1 MARLQRTLSLGSVVL
16 FGIAYMTPI
25 IVLGTFGILA
35 QSTAGMVPA
44 AYLAALVAMFFT
56 AMSYG
61 RMASAFPV
69 AGSAYSYV
77 RKAISPKL
85 GFIAGWAVLL
95 DYLFLPM
102 AIWLIGAAYL
112 HSAFPAVPQWVWVLA
127 FIGVTSVINIIGLKL
142 ANGINALLMLV
153 QFLVLIAF
161 VALCIHYIGGD
172 APKPLWTI
180 TPFFNGQMQMPLIM
194 SGAAIACYSFLGFD
208 AVSTLTEETRDPRRT
223 IPRAIMLI
231 TLIGG
236 LIFVGVSYF
245 VQIAHPSFE
254 FTDVDSAAYEI
265 ARNIGGDLFV
275 SIFLIGLIV
284 GQFASGLSAQ
294 ASGSRLLF
302 AMGRDGVLPKSFFG
316 TLHARFGTPVNSIL
330 LCAVVALLAL
340 RLDVTTSTS
349 FINFGAFLAF
359 SLVNLSVIFHYW
371 IGAKQRGL
379 RELVLFV
386 VFPTIGLVADL
397 WLMVSLDHLAIYLG
411 LSWLAIGLVYL
422 GFHGGADQE
431 ENVGGGVMEQYGA
444 VVGVDTRF
452 HKASGASG

>member
-112 HSAFPAVPQWVWVLA
+112 NSAFPAVPQWIWVLA
-127 FIGVTSVINIIGLKL
+127 FIGITSAINIVGLKL

-161 VALCIHYIGGD
+161 VALCVHYVGGD
-172 APKPLWTI
+172 ASTPLWSVK
-180 TPFFNGQMQMPLIM
+180 PFFNGDMQMPLIM

-245 VQIAHPSFE
+245 VQIAHPSFQ
-254 FTDVDSAAYEI
+254 FDSVDSAAYEI

-316 TLHARFGTPVNSIL
+316 TLHERFGTPVNSIL

-340 RLDVTTSTS
+340 KLDVTTSTS

-371 IGAKQRGL
+371 IGGEKKGL
-379 RELVLFV
+379 REFVLFLL
-386 VFPTIGLVADL
+386 FPFIGLAADL

-411 LSWLAIGLVYL
+411 LSWLAIGVVYL
-422 GFHGGADQE
+422 AVLTGGFRRQPPEMDFQE
-431 ENVGGGVMEQYGA
+431 A
-444 VVGVDTRF
+444 T
-452 HKASGASG
+452 

>member
-1 MARLQRTLSLGSVVL
+1 MARLQRTLTLGSVTL

-61 RMASAFPV
+61 RMAAAFPV

-112 HSAFPAVPQWVWVLA
+112 ASAFPSIPQWIWVLA
-127 FIGVTSVINIIGLKL
+127 FIGITSAINIIGLKL
-142 ANGINALLMLV
+142 ANGINALLMLI

-161 VALCIHYIGGD
+161 VALCVHYVGGD
-172 APKPLWTI
+172 ASTPLWSI
-180 TPFFNGQMQMPLIM
+180 KPFFNGDMQMPLIM

-245 VQIAHPSFE
+245 VQIAHPSFQ
-254 FTDVDSAAYEI
+254 FDSVDSAAYEI

-275 SIFLIGLIV
+275 SVFLIGLIV

-340 RLDVTTSTS
+340 KLDVTTSTS

-371 IGAKQRGL
+371 IGGEKKGL
-379 RELVLFV
+379 RELVLFLI
-386 VFPTIGLVADL
+386 FPFIGLVADL
-397 WLMVSLDHLAIYLG
+397 WLMVSLDHLAVYLG
-411 LSWLAIGLVYL
+411 LSWLAIGVVYL
-422 GFHGGADQE
+422 AVLTGGFRRQPPEMDFQE
-431 ENVGGGVMEQYGA
+431 
-444 VVGVDTRF
+444 
-452 HKASGASG
+452 AS

>member
-61 RMASAFPV
+61 RMAAAFPV

-112 HSAFPAVPQWVWVLA
+112 HSAFPAVPQWIWVLL
-127 FIGVTSVINIIGLKL
+127 FIGITSAINIVGLKL

-161 VALCIHYIGGD
+161 VALCVHYIGGD
-172 APKPLWTI
+172 GSTPLWSVK
-180 TPFFNGQMQMPLIM
+180 PFFNGDMQMPLIM

-236 LIFVGVSYF
+236 LIFVSVSYF
-245 VQIAHPSFE
+245 VQIAHPSFQ
-254 FTDVDSAAYEI
+254 FDSVDAAAYEI

-316 TLHARFGTPVNSIL
+316 TLHERFGTPINSIL

-340 RLDVTTSTS
+340 KLDVTTSTS

-371 IGAKQRGL
+371 IGAEKKGL
-379 RELVLFV
+379 REFVLFLL
-386 VFPTIGLVADL
+386 FPFIGLAADV

-411 LSWLAIGLVYL
+411 LSWLAIGVVYL
-422 GFHGGADQE
+422 AVLTGGFQRQPPEMDFQE
-431 ENVGGGVMEQYGA
+431 TA
-444 VVGVDTRF
+444 
-452 HKASGASG
+452 

>member
-61 RMASAFPV
+61 RMAAAFPV

-112 HSAFPAVPQWVWVLA
+112 SSAFPAVPQWIWVLA
-127 FIGVTSVINIIGLKL
+127 FIGITSAINIVGLKL
-142 ANGINALLMLV
+142 ANGINALLMVV
-153 QFLVLIAF
+153 QFLVLVAF

-172 APKPLWTI
+172 ASKPLWTVA
-180 TPFFNGQMQMPLIM
+180 PFFSGDMQMPLVM

-208 AVSTLTEETRDPRRT
+208 AVSTLTEETREPRRT

-245 VQIAHPSFE
+245 VQIAHPSFQ
-254 FTDVDSAAYEI
+254 FDNADSAAYEI
-265 ARNIGGDLFV
+265 ARNVGGDLFV

-284 GQFASGLSAQ
+284 GQFASGLAAQ

-316 TLHARFGTPVNSIL
+316 ALHERFDTPVNSIL

-340 RLDVTTSTS
+340 KLDVTTSTS

-359 SLVNLSVIFHYW
+359 SLVNLSVIFRYW
-371 IGAKQRGL
+371 IGGDKRGP
-379 RELVLFV
+379 RELLLFLI
-386 VFPTIGLVADL
+386 FPLIGLVADL

-411 LSWLAIGLVYL
+411 GSWLAIGFVYL
-422 GFHGGADQE
+422 GVLTGGFRRQPPEMDFQE
-431 ENVGGGVMEQYGA
+431 A
-444 VVGVDTRF
+444 
-452 HKASGASG
+452 A

>member
-35 QSTAGMVPA
+35 QSTNGAVPA

-112 HSAFPAVPQWVWVLA
+112 GSAFPSIPQPIWVLA
-127 FIGVTSVINIIGLKL
+127 FIVITSLINIVGLKL
-142 ANGINALLMLV
+142 ANTVNALLMIV
-153 QFLVLIAF
+153 QFLVLAAF
-161 VALCIHYIGGD
+161 VGLCIHYIGGD
-172 APKPLWTI
+172 ASKPLWTL
-180 TPFFNGQMQMPLIM
+180 TPFFNGDMQMPLIM

-208 AVSTLTEETRDPRRT
+208 AVSTLTEETKDPRRT
-223 IPRAIMLI
+223 IPKAIMLI

-245 VQIAHPSFE
+245 VQLAHPSFQFE
-254 FTDVDSAAYEI
+254 SVDSAAYEI
-265 ARNIGGDLFV
+265 ARNIGGDVFVTLFLV
-275 SIFLIGLIV
+275 GLIV

-316 TLHARFGTPVNSIL
+316 TLNERYGTPVNSIL

-340 RLDVTTSTS
+340 KLDVTTSTS

-371 IGAKQRGL
+371 IGGEKRGL
-379 RELVLFV
+379 RELVLFLI
-386 VFPTIGLVADL
+386 FPSIGLLADL
-397 WLMVSLDHLAIYLG
+397 WLMISLDKLAIMLG
-411 LSWLAIGLVYL
+411 VSWLAIGCIYL
-422 GFHGGADQE
+422 AWLTGGFRRQPPEMDFQE
-431 ENVGGGVMEQYGA
+431 SV
-444 VVGVDTRF
+444 
-452 HKASGASG
+452 

>member
-61 RMASAFPV
+61 RMAAAFPV

-112 HSAFPAVPQWVWVLA
+112 ASAFPSIPQWIWVLA
-127 FIGVTSVINIIGLKL
+127 FIGITSAINIIGLKL

-161 VALCIHYIGGD
+161 VGLCVHYVGGD
-172 APKPLWTI
+172 ASQPLWSI
-180 TPFFNGQMQMPLIM
+180 KPFFNGDMQMPLIM

-245 VQIAHPSFE
+245 VQIAHPSFQ
-254 FTDVDSAAYEI
+254 FDSVDSAAYEI

-316 TLHARFGTPVNSIL
+316 TLHERFGTPVNSIL

-340 RLDVTTSTS
+340 KLDVTTSTS
-349 FINFGAFLAF
+349 FINFGAFLTF
-359 SLVNLSVIFHYW
+359 ILVNLSVVFHYW
-371 IGAKQRGL
+371 IAQKRRGL
-379 RELVLFV
+379 KAVVLYV
-386 VFPTIGLVADL
+386 LLPLAGMAADL
-397 WLMVSLDHLAIYLG
+397 WLMFSLDANAVELG
-411 LSWLAIGLVYL
+411 LTWLAIGFVYL
-422 GFHGGADQE
+422 MYLTGGLRRHPPELTLEDAI
-431 ENVGGGVMEQYGA
+431 
-444 VVGVDTRF
+444 
-452 HKASGASG
+452 

>member
-35 QSTAGMVPA
+35 QTTAGLVPA

-61 RMASAFPV
+61 RMAAAFPV

-112 HSAFPAVPQWVWVLA
+112 ASAFPSIPQWLWVLA
-127 FIGVTSVINIIGLKL
+127 FIGVTSAINIVGLKL
-142 ANGINALLMLV
+142 ANGVNAVLMLV

-161 VALCIHYIGGD
+161 VALCVHYIGGD
-172 APKPLWTI
+172 ASTSLWSI
-180 TPFFNGQMQMPLIM
+180 EPFFNGDLQMPLIM

-236 LIFVGVSYF
+236 VIFIGVSYF
-245 VQIAHPSFE
+245 VQRAHPSFQ
-254 FTDVDSAAYEI
+254 FDSVDSAAYEI

-284 GQFASGLSAQ
+284 GQFASGLAAQ

-302 AMGRDGVLPKSFFG
+302 AMGRDGVLPKAFFG

-330 LCAVVALLAL
+330 LCAAVALLAL
-340 RLDVTTSTS
+340 KLDVTTSTS

-371 IGAKQRGL
+371 IGGEKKGL
-379 RELVLFV
+379 RELVLFLL
-386 VFPTIGLVADL
+386 FPLIGLVADV
-397 WLMVSLDHLAIYLG
+397 WLMVSLDHLAVYLG
-411 LSWLAIGLVYL
+411 LSWLAIGVVYL
-422 GFHGGADQE
+422 AVLTGGFRRQPPELDFQE
-431 ENVGGGVMEQYGA
+431 
-444 VVGVDTRF
+444 
-452 HKASGASG
+452 AS

>member
-61 RMASAFPV
+61 RMAAAFPV
-69 AGSAYSYV
+69 AGSAYTYV

-112 HSAFPAVPQWVWVLA
+112 HSAFPSIPQPVWVLA
-127 FIGVTSVINIIGLKL
+127 FIGITSAINIVGLRL

-153 QFLVLIAF
+153 QFLVLAAF
-161 VALCIHYIGGD
+161 VALAIHYLGGD
-172 APKPLWTI
+172 AGQPLWTI
-180 TPFFNGQMQMPLIM
+180 APFFNGQMQMPLIM

-208 AVSTLTEETRDPRRT
+208 AVSTLTEETRDARRT

-236 LIFVGVSYF
+236 LLFVGVSYF
-245 VQIAHPSFE
+245 VQLAHPAFV
-254 FTDVDSAAYEI
+254 FDDVDSAAYEI

-302 AMGRDGVLPKSFFG
+302 AMGRDGVLPKSFFAR
-316 TLHARFGTPVNSIL
+316 LHARFGTPVNSIL

-340 RLDVTTSTS
+340 KLDVTTSTS

-359 SLVNLSVIFHYW
+359 ALVNLSVVFHYW
-371 IGAKQRGL
+371 IGARQRGW
-379 RELVLFV
+379 REHLWFLVCPV
-386 VFPTIGLVADL
+386 IGLVADL
-397 WLMVSLDHLAIYLG
+397 WLMVSLDHLAVYLG
-411 LSWLAIGLVYL
+411 LSWLAIGMVYL
-422 GFHGGADQE
+422 AFLTRGFRKQPPEMDFQE
-431 ENVGGGVMEQYGA
+431 A
-444 VVGVDTRF
+444 T
-452 HKASGASG
+452 

>member
-112 HSAFPAVPQWVWVLA
+112 NSAFPAVPQWIWVLA
-127 FIGVTSVINIIGLKL
+127 FIGITSAINIVGLKL

-161 VALCIHYIGGD
+161 VALCVHYVGGD
-172 APKPLWTI
+172 ASTPLWSI
-180 TPFFNGQMQMPLIM
+180 KPFFNGDMQMPLIM

-245 VQIAHPSFE
+245 VQVAHPSFQ
-254 FTDVDSAAYEI
+254 FDSVDSAAYEI

-294 ASGSRLLF
+294 ASGSRLLY

-316 TLHARFGTPVNSIL
+316 TLHERFGTPINSIL

-340 RLDVTTSTS
+340 KLDVTTSTS

-371 IGAKQRGL
+371 IGGENKGL
-379 RELVLFV
+379 REFVLFLL
-386 VFPTIGLVADL
+386 FPFIGLAADL

-411 LSWLAIGLVYL
+411 LSWLAIGVVYL
-422 GFHGGADQE
+422 AVLTGGFRRQPPEMDFQE
-431 ENVGGGVMEQYGA
+431 A
-444 VVGVDTRF
+444 L
-452 HKASGASG
+452 

>member
-61 RMASAFPV
+61 RMAAAFPV

-85 GFIAGWAVLL
+85 GFLAGWAVLL

-112 HSAFPAVPQWVWVLA
+112 GSAFPAVPQWLWVLA
-127 FIGVTSVINIIGLKL
+127 FIGVTSLINCVGLKL
-142 ANGINALLMLV
+142 ANTVNALLMLV
-153 QFLVLIAF
+153 QFLVLVAF
-161 VALCIHYIGGD
+161 VALAVHYVAGD
-172 APKPLWTI
+172 ASTPLWTLA
-180 TPFFNGQMQMPLIM
+180 PFFNGDMQMPLVM

-236 LIFVGVSYF
+236 LIFVAVSYF
-245 VQIAHPSFE
+245 VQLAHPSFV
-254 FTDVDSAAYEI
+254 FDNVDSAAYEI

-275 SIFLIGLIV
+275 SIFMIGLIV

-302 AMGRDGVLPKSFFG
+302 AMGRDGVLPKAFFG
-316 TLHARFGTPVNSIL
+316 RLSERFGTPVNSIL
-330 LCAVVALLAL
+330 LCGVVALLAL
-340 RLDVTTSTS
+340 KMDVTTSTS

-371 IGAKQRGL
+371 INGDKRGP
-379 RELVLFV
+379 REVLLFLLC
-386 VFPTIGLVADL
+386 PLIGLLADL
-397 WLMVSLDHLAIYLG
+397 WLMISLDHLAIILG
-411 LSWLAIGLVYL
+411 VSWLALGCVYL
-422 GFHGGADQE
+422 LVLTGGLRRQPPEMDFQE
-431 ENVGGGVMEQYGA
+431 A
-444 VVGVDTRF
+444 
-452 HKASGASG
+452 A

>member
-1 MARLQRTLSLGSVVL
+1 MARLQRTLSLGAVVL

-35 QSTAGMVPA
+35 QSTSGMVPA

-61 RMASAFPV
+61 RMAAAFPV

-112 HSAFPAVPQWVWVLA
+112 HSAFPSVPQWLWVLM
-127 FIGVTSVINIIGLKL
+127 FIGITSAINIVGLKL
-142 ANGINALLMLV
+142 ANGVNAVLMLV

-161 VALCIHYIGGD
+161 VALCIHYVGGD
-172 APKPLWTI
+172 ASTPLWSVK
-180 TPFFNGQMQMPLIM
+180 PFFNGDMQMPLIM

-236 LIFVGVSYF
+236 LIFVSVSYF
-245 VQIAHPSFE
+245 VQIAHPSFQ
-254 FTDVDSAAYEI
+254 FDSVDSAAYEI

-316 TLHARFGTPVNSIL
+316 TLHERFGTPVNSIV

-340 RLDVTTSTS
+340 KLDVTTSTS

-371 IGAKQRGL
+371 IGAEKKGL
-379 RELVLFV
+379 REFVLFLL
-386 VFPTIGLVADL
+386 FPFIGLAADV

-411 LSWLAIGLVYL
+411 LSWLAIGVVYL
-422 GFHGGADQE
+422 AVLTGGFQRQPPEMDFQE
-431 ENVGGGVMEQYGA
+431 TA
-444 VVGVDTRF
+444 
-452 HKASGASG
+452 

>member
-1 MARLQRTLSLGSVVL
+1 MAHLQRTLSLGSVVL

-35 QSTAGMVPA
+35 QSTSGMVPA

-61 RMASAFPV
+61 RMAAAFPV

-112 HSAFPAVPQWVWVLA
+112 HSAFPTVPQWLWVLV
-127 FIGVTSVINIIGLKL
+127 FIGITSAINIVGLKL

-161 VALCIHYIGGD
+161 VALCVHYVGGD
-172 APKPLWTI
+172 ASTPLWSVE
-180 TPFFNGQMQMPLIM
+180 PFFNGDMQMPLIM

-231 TLIGG
+231 TLVGG
-236 LIFVGVSYF
+236 LIFVSVSYF
-245 VQIAHPSFE
+245 VQIAHPSSQF
-254 FTDVDSAAYEI
+254 DSVDAAAYEI

-316 TLHARFGTPVNSIL
+316 ALHERFGTPVNSIL

-340 RLDVTTSTS
+340 KLDVTTSTS

-371 IGAKQRGL
+371 IGAQKKGL
-379 RELVLFV
+379 REFVLFLL
-386 VFPTIGLVADL
+386 FPFVGLAADV

-422 GFHGGADQE
+422 AVLTGGFRRQPPEMDFQE
-431 ENVGGGVMEQYGA
+431 A
-444 VVGVDTRF
+444 T
-452 HKASGASG
+452 

>member
-61 RMASAFPV
+61 RMAAAFPV

-112 HSAFPAVPQWVWVLA
+112 NSAFPAVPQWIWVLA
-127 FIGVTSVINIIGLKL
+127 FIGITSAINIIGLKL

-161 VALCIHYIGGD
+161 VALCVHYVGGD
-172 APKPLWTI
+172 ASTPLWSI
-180 TPFFNGQMQMPLIM
+180 KPFFNGDMQMPLIM

-236 LIFVGVSYF
+236 LIFVSVSYF
-245 VQIAHPSFE
+245 VQIAHPSFQ
-254 FTDVDSAAYEI
+254 FDSVDSAAYEI

-340 RLDVTTSTS
+340 KLDVTTSTS

-371 IGAKQRGL
+371 IGGEKKGL
-379 RELVLFV
+379 RELVLFLL
-386 VFPTIGLVADL
+386 FPFIGLVADL

-411 LSWLAIGLVYL
+411 LSWLAIGVVYL
-422 GFHGGADQE
+422 AVLTGGFRRQPPEMDFQE
-431 ENVGGGVMEQYGA
+431 A
-444 VVGVDTRF
+444 T
-452 HKASGASG
+452 

>member
-112 HSAFPAVPQWVWVLA
+112 NSAFPAVPQWIWVLA
-127 FIGVTSVINIIGLKL
+127 FIGITSAINIVGLKL

-161 VALCIHYIGGD
+161 VALCVHYVGGD
-172 APKPLWTI
+172 ASTPLWSI
-180 TPFFNGQMQMPLIM
+180 KPFFNGDMQMPLIM

-245 VQIAHPSFE
+245 VQIAHPSFQ
-254 FTDVDSAAYEI
+254 FDSVDSAAYEI

-294 ASGSRLLF
+294 ASGSRLLY

-316 TLHARFGTPVNSIL
+316 TLHERFGTPINSIL

-340 RLDVTTSTS
+340 KLDVTTSTS

-371 IGAKQRGL
+371 IGGENKGL
-379 RELVLFV
+379 RELVLFLL
-386 VFPTIGLVADL
+386 FPFIGLAADL

-411 LSWLAIGLVYL
+411 LSWLAIGVVYL
-422 GFHGGADQE
+422 AVLTGGFRRQPPEMDFQE
-431 ENVGGGVMEQYGA
+431 A
-444 VVGVDTRF
+444 T
-452 HKASGASG
+452 

>member
-102 AIWLIGAAYL
+102 AIWLIGSAYL
-112 HSAFPAVPQWVWVLA
+112 NSAFPALPQWIWVLA
-127 FIGVTSVINIIGLKL
+127 FIGITSAINIVGLKL

-161 VALCIHYIGGD
+161 VALCVHYVGGD
-172 APKPLWTI
+172 ASTPLWSVK
-180 TPFFNGQMQMPLIM
+180 PFFNGDMQMPLIM

-245 VQIAHPSFE
+245 VQIAHPSFQ
-254 FTDVDSAAYEI
+254 FDSVDSAAYEI
-265 ARNIGGDLFV
+265 ARNIGGDVFV

-316 TLHARFGTPVNSIL
+316 TLHERFGTPVNSIL

-340 RLDVTTSTS
+340 KLDVTTSTS

-371 IGAKQRGL
+371 IGGENKGL
-379 RELVLFV
+379 REFVLFLL
-386 VFPTIGLVADL
+386 FPFIGLAADL

-411 LSWLAIGLVYL
+411 LSWLAIGVVYL
-422 GFHGGADQE
+422 AVLTGGFRRQPPEMDFQE
-431 ENVGGGVMEQYGA
+431 A
-444 VVGVDTRF
+444 T
-452 HKASGASG
+452 

>member
-61 RMASAFPV
+61 RMAAAFPV

-112 HSAFPAVPQWVWVLA
+112 NSAFPAVPQWIWVLA
-127 FIGVTSVINIIGLKL
+127 FIGITSAINIVGLKL

-153 QFLVLIAF
+153 QALVLIAF
-161 VALCIHYIGGD
+161 VVLCIHYIGGD
-172 APKPLWTI
+172 ASTPLWTVK
-180 TPFFNGQMQMPLIM
+180 PFFNGDMQMPLIM

-245 VQIAHPSFE
+245 VQIAHPAFQ
-254 FTDVDSAAYEI
+254 FDNVDSAAYEI

-316 TLHARFGTPVNSIL
+316 TLHEKFGTPVNSIL

-340 RLDVTTSTS
+340 KLDVATSTS

-371 IGAKQRGL
+371 IAGEKKGP
-379 RELVLFV
+379 RELVLFL
-386 VFPTIGLVADL
+386 VFPFIGLVADL

-411 LSWLAIGLVYL
+411 LSWLAIGVVYL
-422 GFHGGADQE
+422 AVLTGGFRRQPPEMDFQE
-431 ENVGGGVMEQYGA
+431 A
-444 VVGVDTRF
+444 T
-452 HKASGASG
+452 

>member
-35 QSTAGMVPA
+35 QSTHGAVPA

-56 AMSYG
+56 AMSYA

-112 HSAFPAVPQWVWVLA
+112 GSAFPSIPQPIWVLA
-127 FIGVTSVINIIGLKL
+127 FIVITSLINIMGLKL
-142 ANGINALLMLV
+142 ANTVNALLMIV
-153 QFLVLIAF
+153 QFLVLAAF
-161 VALCIHYIGGD
+161 VGLCIHYIGGD
-172 APKPLWTI
+172 ASKPLWTL
-180 TPFFNGQMQMPLIM
+180 TPFFNGDMQMPLIM

-223 IPRAIMLI
+223 IPKAIMLI

-236 LIFVGVSYF
+236 MIFVGVSYF
-245 VQIAHPSFE
+245 VQLAHPSFQFE
-254 FTDVDSAAYEI
+254 SVDSAAYEI
-265 ARNIGGDLFV
+265 ARNIGGDVFV
-275 SIFLIGLIV
+275 TLFLIGLIV

-316 TLHARFGTPVNSIL
+316 TLNERYGTPVNSIL

-340 RLDVTTSTS
+340 KLDVTTSTS

-371 IGAKQRGL
+371 IGGEKRGP
-379 RELVLFV
+379 RELLLFLI
-386 VFPTIGLVADL
+386 FPLIGLLADL
-397 WLMVSLDHLAIYLG
+397 WLMISLDKLAIMLG
-411 LSWLAIGLVYL
+411 VSWLAIGCIYL
-422 GFHGGADQE
+422 AWLTGGFRRQPPEMDFQE
-431 ENVGGGVMEQYGA
+431 SA
-444 VVGVDTRF
+444 
-452 HKASGASG
+452 

>member
-61 RMASAFPV
+61 RMAQAFPV

-112 HSAFPAVPQWVWVLA
+112 NSAFPSVPQWVWVLA
-127 FIGVTSVINIIGLKL
+127 FIGITSAINIVGLKL

-161 VALCIHYIGGD
+161 VALCIHYIGGN
-172 APKPLWTI
+172 PSQPLWTL

-236 LIFVGVSYF
+236 LIFVAVSYF

-254 FTDVDSAAYEI
+254 FANVDSAAYEI
-265 ARNIGGDLFV
+265 ARNIGGDVFV

-294 ASGSRLLF
+294 ASGSRLLY

-340 RLDVTTSTS
+340 KLDVTTSTS

-371 IGAKQRGL
+371 IGAKARGV
-379 RELVLFV
+379 RELILFLL
-386 VFPTIGLVADL
+386 FPAIGLVADV

-411 LSWLAIGLVYL
+411 LVWLAIGLVYL
-422 GFHGGADQE
+422 GFLTRGFSQQPPEMDFQE
-431 ENVGGGVMEQYGA
+431 TA
-444 VVGVDTRF
+444 
-452 HKASGASG
+452 

>member
-1 MARLQRTLSLGSVVL
+1 MAHLQRTLSLGSVVL

-61 RMASAFPV
+61 RMAAAFPV

-112 HSAFPAVPQWVWVLA
+112 HSAFPAVPQWIWVLA
-127 FIGVTSVINIIGLKL
+127 FIGITSAINIVGLKL

-161 VALCIHYIGGD
+161 VALCVHYVGGD
-172 APKPLWTI
+172 ASTPVWSVK
-180 TPFFNGQMQMPLIM
+180 PFFNGDMQMPLIM

-245 VQIAHPSFE
+245 VQIAHPSFQ
-254 FTDVDSAAYEI
+254 FDSVDSAAYEI

-316 TLHARFGTPVNSIL
+316 TLHERFGTPLNSIL
-330 LCAVVALLAL
+330 LCAAVALLAL
-340 RLDVTTSTS
+340 KLDVTTSTS

-371 IGAKQRGL
+371 IGGEHKGL
-379 RELVLFV
+379 REFVLFLL
-386 VFPTIGLVADL
+386 FPFIGLAADL

-411 LSWLAIGLVYL
+411 LSWLAIGVVYL
-422 GFHGGADQE
+422 AVLTGGFRRQPPEMDFQE
-431 ENVGGGVMEQYGA
+431 A
-444 VVGVDTRF
+444 T
-452 HKASGASG
+452 

>member
-1 MARLQRTLSLGSVVL
+1 MARLQRTLSLGAVVL

-35 QSTAGMVPA
+35 QTTAGLVPA

-61 RMASAFPV
+61 RMAAAFPV

-112 HSAFPAVPQWVWVLA
+112 ASAFPSIPQWLWVLA
-127 FIGVTSVINIIGLKL
+127 FIGITSAINIIGLKL

-161 VALCIHYIGGD
+161 VALCVHYIGGD
-172 APKPLWTI
+172 ASTPLWSI
-180 TPFFNGQMQMPLIM
+180 EPFFNGDLQMPLIM

-245 VQIAHPSFE
+245 VQMAHPSFQ
-254 FTDVDSAAYEI
+254 FDSVDSAAYEI

-284 GQFASGLSAQ
+284 GQFASGLAAQ

-330 LCAVVALLAL
+330 LCAAVALLAL
-340 RLDVTTSTS
+340 KLDVTTSTS

-371 IGAKQRGL
+371 IGGEKKGL
-379 RELVLFV
+379 REFVLFLL
-386 VFPTIGLVADL
+386 FPFIGLVADV
-397 WLMVSLDHLAIYLG
+397 WLMVSLDHLAVYLG
-411 LSWLAIGLVYL
+411 LSWLAIGVVYL
-422 GFHGGADQE
+422 AVLTGGFRRQPPELDFQE
-431 ENVGGGVMEQYGA
+431 
-444 VVGVDTRF
+444 
-452 HKASGASG
+452 AS

>member
-112 HSAFPAVPQWVWVLA
+112 NSAFPAVPQWIWVLA
-127 FIGVTSVINIIGLKL
+127 FIGITSAINIVGLKL

-161 VALCIHYIGGD
+161 VALCVHYVGGD
-172 APKPLWTI
+172 ASTPLWSI
-180 TPFFNGQMQMPLIM
+180 KPFFNGDMQMPLIM

-245 VQIAHPSFE
+245 VQVAHPSFQ
-254 FTDVDSAAYEI
+254 FDSVDSAAYEI

-294 ASGSRLLF
+294 ASGSRLLY

-316 TLHARFGTPVNSIL
+316 TLHERFGTPINSIL

-340 RLDVTTSTS
+340 KLDVTTSTS

-371 IGAKQRGL
+371 IGGENKGL
-379 RELVLFV
+379 REFVLFLL
-386 VFPTIGLVADL
+386 FPFIGLAADL

-411 LSWLAIGLVYL
+411 LSWLAIGVMYL
-422 GFHGGADQE
+422 AVLTGGFRRQPPEMDFQE
-431 ENVGGGVMEQYGA
+431 A
-444 VVGVDTRF
+444 L
-452 HKASGASG
+452 

>member
-112 HSAFPAVPQWVWVLA
+112 NSAFPAVPQWIWVLA
-127 FIGVTSVINIIGLKL
+127 FIGITSAINIVGLKL

-161 VALCIHYIGGD
+161 VALCVHYVGGD
-172 APKPLWTI
+172 ASTPLWSVK
-180 TPFFNGQMQMPLIM
+180 PFFNGDMQMPLIM

-245 VQIAHPSFE
+245 VQIAHPSFQ
-254 FTDVDSAAYEI
+254 FDSVDSAAYEI

-294 ASGSRLLF
+294 ASGSRLLY

-316 TLHARFGTPVNSIL
+316 TLHERFGTPINSIL

-340 RLDVTTSTS
+340 KLDVTTSTS

-371 IGAKQRGL
+371 IGGEKKGL
-379 RELVLFV
+379 REFVLFLL
-386 VFPTIGLVADL
+386 FPFIGLAADL

-411 LSWLAIGLVYL
+411 LSWLAIGVVYL
-422 GFHGGADQE
+422 AVLTGGFRRQPPEMDFQE
-431 ENVGGGVMEQYGA
+431 A
-444 VVGVDTRF
+444 
-452 HKASGASG
+452 A

>member
-44 AYLAALVAMFFT
+44 AYLAALIAMFFT

-61 RMASAFPV
+61 RMAAAFPV

-112 HSAFPAVPQWVWVLA
+112 ASAFPSIPQWIWVLA
-127 FIGVTSVINIIGLKL
+127 FIGITSAINIIGLKL

-161 VALCIHYIGGD
+161 VALCVHYIGGD
-172 APKPLWTI
+172 ASTPLWSI
-180 TPFFNGQMQMPLIM
+180 KPFFNGDMQMPLIM

-245 VQIAHPSFE
+245 VQIAHPSLQF
-254 FTDVDSAAYEI
+254 DSVDSAAYEI

-316 TLHARFGTPVNSIL
+316 TLHTRFGTPVNSIL

-340 RLDVTTSTS
+340 KLDVTTSTS

-371 IGAKQRGL
+371 IGGEKKGL
-379 RELVLFV
+379 RELVLFLI
-386 VFPTIGLVADL
+386 FPFIGLVADL
-397 WLMVSLDHLAIYLG
+397 WLMVSLDHLAVYLG
-411 LSWLAIGLVYL
+411 LSWLAIGVVYL
-422 GFHGGADQE
+422 AVLTGGFRRQPPEMDFQE
-431 ENVGGGVMEQYGA
+431 A
-444 VVGVDTRF
+444 T
-452 HKASGASG
+452 

>member
-61 RMASAFPV
+61 RMAAAFPV

-112 HSAFPAVPQWVWVLA
+112 ASAFPSIPQWIWVLA
-127 FIGVTSVINIIGLKL
+127 FIGITSAINIIGLKL

-161 VALCIHYIGGD
+161 VALCVHYIGGD
-172 APKPLWTI
+172 ASTPLWSVK
-180 TPFFNGQMQMPLIM
+180 PFFNGDMQMPLIM

-245 VQIAHPSFE
+245 VQIAHPSFQ
-254 FTDVDSAAYEI
+254 FDSVDSAAYEI

-340 RLDVTTSTS
+340 KLDVTTSTS

-371 IGAKQRGL
+371 IGGEKKGL
-379 RELVLFV
+379 RELVLFLI
-386 VFPTIGLVADL
+386 FPFIGLLADI
-397 WLMVSLDHLAIYLG
+397 WLMVSLDHLAVYLG
-411 LSWLAIGLVYL
+411 LSWLAIGVVYL
-422 GFHGGADQE
+422 AVLTGGFRRQPPEMDFQE
-431 ENVGGGVMEQYGA
+431 A
-444 VVGVDTRF
+444 T
-452 HKASGASG
+452 

>member
-112 HSAFPAVPQWVWVLA
+112 NSAFPAVPQWVWVLA
-127 FIGVTSVINIIGLKL
+127 FIGITSAINIVGLKL

-161 VALCIHYIGGD
+161 VALCVHYVGGD
-172 APKPLWTI
+172 ASTPLWSI
-180 TPFFNGQMQMPLIM
+180 KPFFNGDMQMPLIM

-245 VQIAHPSFE
+245 VQIAHPSFQ
-254 FTDVDSAAYEI
+254 FDSVDSAAYEI

-294 ASGSRLLF
+294 ASGSRLLY

-316 TLHARFGTPVNSIL
+316 TLHERFGTPINSIL

-340 RLDVTTSTS
+340 KLDVTTSTS

-371 IGAKQRGL
+371 IGGEKKGL
-379 RELVLFV
+379 REFVLFL
-386 VFPTIGLVADL
+386 VFPFIGLVADL

-411 LSWLAIGLVYL
+411 LSWLAIGVVYL
-422 GFHGGADQE
+422 AVLTGGFRRQPPEMDFQE
-431 ENVGGGVMEQYGA
+431 A
-444 VVGVDTRF
+444 
-452 HKASGASG
+452 A